1 MIEMLCVISLLNKW
15 HATFCVYCI
24 FMSYTVLCVCVFF
37 FSGGGENIE
46 LTFSPLEYTLSRAF
60 KVFILLF

>member
-24 FMSYTVLCVCVFF
+24 FMSCTVVCGFF
-37 FSGGGENIE
+37 FSGGGGNIE
-46 LTFSPLEYTLSRAF
+46 LTLSPFEYI
-60 KVFILLF
+60 V